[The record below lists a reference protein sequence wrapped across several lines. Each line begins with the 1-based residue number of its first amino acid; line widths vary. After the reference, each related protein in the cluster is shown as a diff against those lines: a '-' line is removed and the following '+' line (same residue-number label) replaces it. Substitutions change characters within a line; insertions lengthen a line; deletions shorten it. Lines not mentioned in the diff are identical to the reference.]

1 MTTPESWNRSPTW
14 GGNIKLIVGLTA
26 VGIVAALLIR
36 FRTILPP
43 LLLTFILTYLL
54 RPFVVWLSKRTPL
67 SWRWSV
73 NIIFILLVIVL
84 IGTFTMT
91 GVAVVGQFQS
101 LINMIQRFVNDLPEL
116 VLDFS
121 TQVYV
126 FGPFQL
132 DMSQYLVSSN
142 LESLVQEL
150 LGVVQPLL
158 GRAGSLLG
166 TVATGTVTTV
176 GWSFFILMVSYF
188 VLADM
193 GHVPEKLVQIE
204 LSGYDSDLRRIG
216 LELNRIWNAFL
227 RGQMIMF
234 SLALVVYIISF
245 AVMGVRYALALAL
258 LAGLARFVPYIG
270 QWVTWAVLILVTVF
284 QKSNYLGLNT
294 FQYMLLVVVFV
305 FVVDSVLDNVVSPR
319 VLGRSMGVH
328 PAAVLIAAILGFS
341 LLGIVGVILA
351 GPGLA
356 SISMLGRYVTR
367 KMLDLDPW
375 PEAEEEDELPEFSW
389 SIWRER
395 FQALLSKLWER
406 WKSRKSQPG
415 PK

>member
-84 IGTFTMT
+84 VGTFTMT

-101 LINMIQRFVNDLPEL
+101 LINVIQRFVNDLPEL

>member
-101 LINMIQRFVNDLPEL
+101 LINVIQRFVNDLPEL

>member
-101 LINMIQRFVNDLPEL
+101 LINVIQRFVNDLPEL

-150 LGVVQPLL
+150 LGVVQPFL